1 MESLPIILNSE
12 DIFLFFSSISRFIC
26 SILFVESAD
35 TKAIIQFDILHSKSL
50 FSNSSKIL

>member
-50 FSNSSKIL
+50 FS